1 MPYLLV
7 VASEDHDL
15 CQLSLSNPWVI
26 LLTAFFMTRVFLPV
40 VLFIV
45 VHFTV
50 QGPKDLQPIGH
61 HAERLKC
68 HNQITQPRERH
79 PDIVLLISYSTVHL
93 KGTQAIQEDQ
103 ECRKLINNATSKSF
117 DATSTVDVEKEPSEQ
132 NRVHAGVAT
141 CYEISMGKNLYQNG
155 TSNCRGSHLYKTS
168 TQKPE
173 PRSGNQSFLSKN
185 RRLHITGTKL
195 KRPLKRS
202 PDSEIPAKTVWPSE
216 VHNGAKGHHRSN
228 IRGTKKSHQSATKR
242 WEPSGIGDQ
251 AGRRRWPPSED
262 DMNKLHKRGN
272 HRIHV
277 SASSQTEDAEAA
289 N

>member
-1 MPYLLV
+1 MPYLLL

-15 CQLSLSNPWVI
+15 CQLSLSKPWVI

-61 HAERLKC
+61 QRDSSATIRS
-68 HNQITQPRERH
+68 HNPEK
-79 PDIVLLISYSTVHL
+79 DILISYSTVHL

-103 ECRKLINNATSKSF
+103 ECSKLINNATSKSF
-117 DATSTVDVEKEPSEQ
+117 GATSTVDVEKEPIEQ
-132 NRVHAGVAT
+132 NRVHAGIAT

-168 TQKPE
+168 THKPE
-173 PRSGNQSFLSKN
+173 LRSGNQSFLSKN

-195 KRPLKRS
+195 ERPLKRS
-202 PDSEIPAKTVWPSE
+202 PYSEIPAKTVWPSE
-216 VHNGAKGHHRSN
+216 VHDGAKDITARTSEAQKSL
-228 IRGTKKSHQSATKR
+228 TKVRQKDGSLPGQETKL
-242 WEPSGIGDQ
+242 EEGGGPHLKKI
-251 AGRRRWPPSED
+251 
-262 DMNKLHKRGN
+262 
-272 HRIHV
+272 
-277 SASSQTEDAEAA
+277 
-289 N
+289 